1 MNKQEMIEKTAE
13 ILSKLYHEDVE
24 FILKLV
30 ERLAEKKPCQ

>member
-13 ILSKLYHEDVE
+13 LLSKLYYEDVD